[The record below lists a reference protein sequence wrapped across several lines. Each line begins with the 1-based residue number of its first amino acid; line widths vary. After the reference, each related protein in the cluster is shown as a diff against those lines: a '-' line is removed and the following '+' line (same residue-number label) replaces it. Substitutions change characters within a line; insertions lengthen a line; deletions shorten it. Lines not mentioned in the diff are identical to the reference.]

1 MEAVVKLTTIAV
13 AAAIALC
20 AATYGC
26 GSTPVAEAS
35 GRFAFEHS
43 GSTEE
48 AYGVYAW
55 TMTDTETGRQWV
67 VLRATEGGVAIEPL
81 SPYVQVGPSN
91 DWGE

>member
-1 MEAVVKLTTIAV
+1 MKPTTIAV
-13 AAAIALC
+13 CAVIALC

-35 GRFAFEHS
+35 GSRYTFEHG
-43 GSTEE
+43 GSTDE
-48 AYGVYAW
+48 AYGVDAW

-81 SPYVQVGPSN
+81 SPYVQVGMSN

>member
-1 MEAVVKLTTIAV
+1 MRPTTIA
-13 AAAIALC
+13 ACAAIALC

-35 GRFAFEHS
+35 GSRFSVE
-43 GSTEE
+43 
-48 AYGVYAW
+48 YGGPDKGLNTW
-55 TMTDTETGRQWV
+55 ELTDTETGRQWV
-67 VLRATEGGVAIEPL
+67 VVSGSAGMAMQPL